1 MSNYAFLNDQL
12 SKRTSIFGLRLW
24 VVLGICVGAAIV
36 LVLFLISLWFTSR
49 RNGSSSS
56 SSSKAKSPQNPT
68 IPSVSKE
75 IQEIRIDHSRN
86 PTHPPPQPQPQPD
99 PKLQVHNHS
108 DPLLESDPLARAQ
121 ALLSQPEEGSP
132 VAGRRRIHIE
142 IGKDHRISYPEKGGG
157 SSHGSGEAR
166 SGDQTVIAVP
176 EVSHLGW
183 GHWYTLRELEVS
195 TNGFADEN
203 VIGEGGYGIVYSGI
217 MEDNTQVAVK
227 NLLNNRGQAEKEFK
241 VEVEAIGRV
250 RHKNLVRL
258 LGYCAEGAHR
268 MLVYEYVDN
277 GNLEQ
282 WLHGDVGP
290 CSPLTWE
297 IRMNIIL
304 GTAKGLTYL
313 HEGLEPKVVHRDIK
327 SSNILLD
334 RQWNPKV
341 SDFGL
346 AKLLGSER
354 SYVTT
359 RVMGTFGYVAPEY
372 ASTGMLNERSD
383 VYSFGIL
390 LMEIITGRNPVDY
403 SRPPG
408 EVNLVEWLK
417 TMVTN
422 RNAEGVVDPRLPEK
436 PSSRALKRALLVAL
450 RCVDPNAQKRPKMGH
465 VIHMLEADEFP
476 FRDDRRTGRE
486 QGRPQRNGM
495 MVEKHV
501 SESGDSSGYESSIQ
515 TKTALWRKQQPEE
528 ER

>member
-1 MSNYAFLNDQL
+1 MPSYAFLNDEL
-12 SKRTSIFGLRLW
+12 SKHTSIFGLRLW
-24 VVLGICVGAAIV
+24 VVLGIFVGAAIV
-36 LVLFLISLWFTSR
+36 ILLFIISLCFAAK
-49 RNGSSSS
+49 RNNA
-56 SSSKAKSPQNPT
+56 SKLKSCQKPT
-68 IPSVSKE
+68 NINIPNVSKE
-75 IQEIRIDHSRN
+75 IQEIRIDHSHE
-86 PTHPPPQPQPQPD
+86 PTKPNLVPD
-99 PKLQVHNHS
+99 A
-108 DPLLESDPLARAQ
+108 DPFQESQSEALDRAQ
-121 ALLSQPEEGSP
+121 AILLQQENESP
-132 VAGRRRIHIE
+132 GTGPHKIHIE
-142 IGKDHRISYPEKGGG
+142 IGKGHRISYPEKGGG
-157 SSHGSGEAR
+157 SSHGSGEVR
-166 SGDQTVIAVP
+166 SGEQPSIAVP

-195 TNGFADEN
+195 TNFFADEN
-203 VIGEGGYGIVYSGI
+203 VIGEGGYGIVYRGVLQ
-217 MEDNTQVAVK
+217 DNTNVAVK
-227 NLLNNRGQAEKEFK
+227 NLLNNKGQAEREFK
-241 VEVEAIGRV
+241 VEVQAIGRV

-258 LGYCAEGAHR
+258 LGYCVEGAHR

-282 WLHGDVGP
+282 WLHGDTNP
-290 CSPLTWE
+290 SSPLTWD

-334 RQWNPKV
+334 KRWNPKV

-383 VYSFGIL
+383 VYSFGVL
-390 LMEIITGRNPVDY
+390 LMEIISGRNPVDY

-408 EVNLVEWLK
+408 EVNLAEWLK

-422 RNAEGVVDPRLPEK
+422 RNAEGVLDPRLPEK

-450 RCVDPNAQKRPKMGH
+450 RCVDPNVQKRPKMGH
-465 VIHMLEADEFP
+465 VMHMLEADEFP
-476 FRDDRRTGRE
+476 FRDDRRAGRE
-486 QGRPQRNGM
+486 YGRSHQDNTRERLMENR
-495 MVEKHV
+495 V
-501 SESGDSSGYESSIQ
+501 SESAESSVHESSSH
-515 TKTALWRKQQPEE
+515 TK
-528 ER
+528 